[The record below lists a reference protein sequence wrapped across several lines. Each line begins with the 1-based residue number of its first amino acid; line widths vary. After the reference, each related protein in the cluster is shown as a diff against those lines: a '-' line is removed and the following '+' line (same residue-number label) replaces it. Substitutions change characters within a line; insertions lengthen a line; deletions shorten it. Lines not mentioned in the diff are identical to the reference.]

1 MDPVSIA
8 SLSFEVFAIC
18 VQGFV
23 LLSTAQN
30 LGEDASFLVTM
41 LSVQECRF
49 LQWAELVGVDDPDRI
64 IDPRLNQVQASRL
77 MGQMQLM
84 LEKDNIRKRYNLELV
99 EKEGSMDGES
109 VVGGSEGPHNILS
122 SAVSDKRRAD
132 ILYRAKLIKSKNCLP
147 KRLWWA
153 GVDKNRFG
161 TLVSKVQQ
169 TVQGLW
175 DLLNPIQQASMHQ
188 AMQETLSKVIDMRND
203 VKELR
208 ELRTALESSSADVK
222 EISAFPLA
230 ASARVKA
237 VAIALHGTKGT
248 KQESS
253 LPNTVTSDDQ
263 GRQFGPQPVAA
274 KLLQDDLACIKKTED
289 AARSVARYKGKPVLI
304 EHKPVPAKYKSKLKH
319 RVVDLA
325 TLLST
330 QTHPEFLTLRCIGF
344 VEDQKGFSLVYDY
357 PASLD
362 STFDISNASEAPPA
376 PKSLLDLLSL
386 REPSLKPSL
395 SARLKLAR
403 ECLHAI
409 ILLHTAGW
417 LHKSLRASNLL
428 FFATED
434 SARRNPEAVL
444 AHPFLAGFN
453 FSRMDRPAEISEYVS
468 EDPQA
473 DIYRHP
479 SALGDPLV
487 AFEKNMDLY
496 SLGTV
501 LVELTEWRPLWAIVQ
516 KIVKGNSSGQ
526 DVPLEKIK
534 AVRKWLLEDKVGNGN
549 VAYRVGDGFG
559 DAVAMCLDG
568 ESRETETRESVL
580 DREWEIAKKLGAC
593 HI

>member
-1 MDPVSIA
+1 MIDPVSIA

-23 LLSTAQN
+23 LLSKAGN
-30 LGEDASFLVTM
+30 LGRDASFLVTM

-49 LQWAELVGVDDPDRI
+49 LQWAEIVGVDDPDRT

-84 LEKDNIRKRYNLELV
+84 LDKDNIKERYHLDLV
-99 EKEGSMDGES
+99 EKEGSTDGEG
-109 VVGGSEGPHNILS
+109 VGDSEAPHDILS
-122 SAVSDKRRAD
+122 SAASDRRRAE
-132 ILYRAKLIKSKNCLP
+132 ILYRAKLIKSMNCLP

-153 GVDKNRFG
+153 GVDKARLER
-161 TLVSKVQQ
+161 LVSQVQQ

-175 DLLNPIQQASMHQ
+175 DLLNPIQQASMYQ
-188 AMQETLSKVIDMRND
+188 AIQEILSKVIDTRND
-203 VKELR
+203 VEELR
-208 ELRTALESSSADVK
+208 ELRTALESSGDV
-222 EISAFPLA
+222 EANSAFPLA

-237 VAIALHGTKGT
+237 VAIALHEMKNTKPGLL
-248 KQESS
+248 
-253 LPNTVTSDDQ
+253 LPNTATGGDQ
-263 GRQFGPQPVAA
+263 EQQLSPQAVAA
-274 KLLQDDLACIKKTED
+274 KLLQDDLTCIKKTKD
-289 AARSVARYKGKPVLI
+289 ATRSVARYKGKPVLL

-319 RVVDLA
+319 RVIDLA
-325 TLLST
+325 TLLAT

-357 PASLD
+357 PDSLD
-362 STFDISNASEAPPA
+362 STFNISNASQAPPA

-386 REPSLKPSL
+386 REPPLKPSL
-395 SARLKLAR
+395 SARFKLAR

-417 LHKSLRASNLL
+417 LHKSLRASNVL

-434 SARRNPEAVL
+434 SARKYPDTVL

-453 FSRMDRPAEISEYVS
+453 FSRIDRPAEISEYVS

-479 SALGDPLV
+479 DALGEPLV
-487 AFEKNMDLY
+487 SFEKEMDLY

-501 LVELTEWRPLWAIVQ
+501 LIELAEWRPLWAIVQ
-516 KIVKGNSSGQ
+516 KTIKDNSSEK
-526 DVPLEKIK
+526 DVPLDKIK
-534 AVRKWLLEDKVGNGN
+534 GVRKWLLEVKVRNGD
-549 VAYRVGDGFG
+549 VAFRVGDGFG
-559 DAVAMCLDG
+559 GAVAMCLEG
-568 ESRETETRESVL
+568 ESREAETRQKAL
-580 DREWEIAKKLGAC
+580 GREWEIAKKLGGC

>member
-1 MDPVSIA
+1 MIDPVSIA

-23 LLSTAQN
+23 LLSKAQN
-30 LGEDASFLVTM
+30 LGRDASFLVTM

-49 LQWAELVGVDDPDRI
+49 LQWAEIVGVDDPDRT
-64 IDPRLNQVQASRL
+64 IDPRLNKVQASQL

-84 LEKDNIRKRYNLELV
+84 LDKDNIKKRYHLDLV
-99 EKEGSMDGES
+99 EKEGSTDGEG
-109 VVGGSEGPHNILS
+109 VDGSEAPHDILS

-153 GVDKNRFG
+153 GVDKARLER
-161 TLVSKVQQ
+161 LVSQVQQ

-175 DLLNPIQQASMHQ
+175 DLLNPIQQASMQQ
-188 AMQETLSKVIDMRND
+188 AIQEILSKVIDTRNG
-203 VKELR
+203 VNELR
-208 ELRTALESSSADVK
+208 ELRTAFEAN
-222 EISAFPLA
+222 SAFPLA

-237 VAIALHGTKGT
+237 VAIALNDTKDT
-248 KQESS
+248 KEESS
-253 LPNTVTSDDQ
+253 IPNTASSGDQ
-263 GRQFGPQPVAA
+263 GQQAGPQPVAA
-274 KLLQDDLACIKKTED
+274 KLLRDDLACIEKTKD
-289 AARSVARYKGKPVLI
+289 ATRSVARYKGKPVLL

-330 QTHPEFLTLRCIGF
+330 QTHPEFLTLRCIGY
-344 VEDQKGFSLVYDY
+344 VEDQEGFSLVYDY
-357 PASLD
+357 PDTLD
-362 STFDISNASEAPPA
+362 ITFNTSNASEAPPG

-386 REPSLKPSL
+386 RDPPLKPSL

-428 FFATED
+428 FFTTED
-434 SARRNPEAVL
+434 SARKNPDSVL
-444 AHPFLAGFN
+444 AHPYLAGFN
-453 FSRMDRPAEISEYVS
+453 FSRIDRPAEISEYVS
-468 EDPQA
+468 ENPQA

-479 SALGDPLV
+479 DALGEPLV
-487 AFEKNMDLY
+487 SFEKEMDLY

-501 LVELTEWRPLWAIVQ
+501 LIELTEWRPLWVIVQ
-516 KIVKGNSSGQ
+516 KTVKGDNKEK

-534 AVRKWLLEDKVGNGN
+534 GVRKWLLEAKVGNGD
-549 VAYRVGDGFG
+549 VAFRVGDGFG
-559 DAVAMCLDG
+559 DAVAMCLKG
-568 ESRETETRESVL
+568 ESCKTETRQKVL

>member
-8 SLSFEVFAIC
+8 SLSFEVFAVC
-18 VQGFV
+18 VQGFI
-23 LLSTAQN
+23 LLSKARN

-49 LQWAELVGVDDPDRI
+49 LQWAEIVGVDDPNRT

-84 LEKDNIRKRYNLELV
+84 LKKDNIRKRYNLELV

-109 VVGGSEGPHNILS
+109 VVGGPEGPHNILS

-132 ILYRAKLIKSKNCLP
+132 ILYRAKLIGSKNCLP

-153 GVDKNRFG
+153 GVDKNRLG
-161 TLVSKVQQ
+161 TLVFKVQK

-175 DLLNPIQQASMHQ
+175 DLLNPIQQASMYQ
-188 AMQETLSKVIDMRND
+188 ATQEILSKVIDMRND

-208 ELRTALESSSADVK
+208 ELRTALESSSGDV
-222 EISAFPLA
+222 EAISAFPLA

-237 VAIALHGTKGT
+237 VAIALHGTKDT
-248 KQESS
+248 KHESF
-253 LPNTVTSDDQ
+253 LPNTATSGDQ
-263 GRQFGPQPVAA
+263 GQQFGPQPVAA
-274 KLLQDDLACIKKTED
+274 KLLQDDLTCIKKTED
-289 AARSVARYKGKPVLI
+289 ATRSVARYKGRAVLI

-357 PASLD
+357 PDSLD
-362 STFDISNASEAPPA
+362 STFNISNASEAPPA

-386 REPSLKPSL
+386 RDPPLMPSL

-417 LHKSLRASNLL
+417 LHKSLRASNIL

-434 SARRNPEAVL
+434 SARSDPETVL

-468 EDPQA
+468 DDPQA

-479 SALGDPLV
+479 SALGDPLIS
-487 AFEKNMDLY
+487 FEKNMDLY

-501 LVELTEWRPLWAIVQ
+501 LIELTEWRPLWVIVQ
-516 KIVKGNSSGQ
+516 KIVKVNSSGQ

-534 AVRKWLLEDKVGNGN
+534 AVRKWLLEDKVGNGS

-559 DAVAMCLDG
+559 DAVAMCLGG
-568 ESRETETRESVL
+568 ESRETETKQKVL